1 MTHALKKRGK
11 EAILL
16 LLLLLLLR
24 RPPLAFPISIIPSK
38 DDEQHLVETRTDSI
52 VVEASLFLLPN
63 RKTKIF
69 IGFRIMIDSC
79 ESSCLPS

>member
-11 EAILL
+11 EAI
-16 LLLLLLLR
+16 LLLLLR

-38 DDEQHLVETRTDSI
+38 DDEQRLVETRTDSI

-69 IGFRIMIDSC
+69 IGC
-79 ESSCLPS
+79 G

>member
-16 LLLLLLLR
+16 LQLQLLLLLLLR

-38 DDEQHLVETRTDSI
+38 DDEQRLVETRTDSI

-69 IGFRIMIDSC
+69 IG
-79 ESSCLPS
+79 